1 MLSCHQLEVAAAKK
15 ARRIAVIIIVIEGI
29 ALLDWSILNS
39 IRGEFKDVKWVIS
52 DIAGEWNCGES
63 EYEWNEFF
71 TKT

>member
-1 MLSCHQLEVAAAKK
+1 MEVAAAKK
-15 ARRIAVIIIVIEGI
+15 ARRITVIIIIVIEGI
-29 ALLDWSILNS
+29 TLLDWSILNS
-39 IRGEFKDVKWVIS
+39 IRGEFKDFKWGIS